1 MLRQQAQLPSFIAGL
16 LTASLVWSLGWA
28 TRRIFFPRI
37 NRPSEL
43 ALDRS
48 GDDDD
53 DESDDES
60 RSSIVEDVNSSL
72 PSFKMYSSPLFRK
85 QSVRWPWDK
94 LRNSMINAASASFR
108 KLEHASSKTTAINKT
123 GYCIG
128 EIFGLDVGG
137 SLTKLVYFE
146 QQIEEYKRRELHEG
160 LHRREHYAAAASAL
174 EVLQVRRSAST
185 NHLQHNSDSDENLQ
199 GLWGLRQQSEPDS
212 LNQFASSCNLN
223 GASLFTTDRIKGEG
237 LSNMQHRSEEQLPS
251 NYEPSSGMGTKRSLS
266 MINLTKSP
274 EHVEA
279 LDNFYSF
286 ARRLDTYETAVK
298 DKYLSY
304 YSRYLNGTFHFIRF
318 ETRRM
323 DHAINLIRYTDFH
336 LNIKKI
342 GATGKFAAL
351 HHCSSI
357 CFLSSCAITLMHQS
371 GGGAH
376 KYANDWERELGIELA
391 KQDEMDSL
399 VAGMQF
405 VMMDSVN
412 EVYTFKPTELT
423 EPQTENA
430 TSLSKREGGFIP
442 NASAL
447 DSTNEESHE
456 YGVMTDV
463 NDTSPLSPQND
474 SFKPTHI
481 DQWWTSKKVH
491 RNNVIAS
498 NLYPYLLVNIGTG
511 VSILR
516 VDGPREHERI
526 SGSTIGGGTYW
537 GLCRLLTGSDSFRD
551 VLDLAMKG
559 DPSKVDMMVGDIYGK
574 NSNALE
580 KIGLPSDIVA
590 SSFGKLVAKQNPSEG
605 IKEEDLA
612 RALLLMV
619 TNNIGQVAHLNAKL
633 HKTRKIFFIGTF
645 LQHNVISQQ
654 RLAYSIDYWSRG
666 KMEAQFLEHEGYFG
680 ALGAFLLNQGIEIDG
695 SLQGNKNDADD
706 SSKPTKT
713 RHTKG
718 KLHHRSKSLGSMS
731 SSSVG

>member
-304 YSRYLNGTFHFIRF
+304 YSKYLNGTFHFIRF

-342 GATGKFAAL
+342 GAT
-351 HHCSSI
+351 
-357 CFLSSCAITLMHQS
+357 